1 MIHNSDK
8 RWFSVISRKEWAFSM
23 TGDVAIVT
31 LYSDFSVEGKGF
43 LLSYV
48 ADTNL
53 SAPNVRFSTNII
65 LSETPDANLTY
76 PGDTSNYQNYELST
90 FVYSPNYTHISS
102 TIQADYVLDG
112 LENGCDCCDFVAVY
126 RFTTI
131 AAAEGRGWSYM
142 ER

>member
-1 MIHNSDK
+1 MNHNSDK

-31 LYSDFSVEGKGF
+31 LYSDYSIEGKGF

-76 PGDTSNYQNYELST
+76 PAGDTSNYQNYELST
-90 FVYSPNYTHISS
+90 FVYSPDYSYLYS
-102 TIQADYVLDG
+102 TIRADYVLNS
-112 LENGCDCCDFVAVY
+112 LESGCDCCDFVAVY
-126 RFTTI
+126 RFVYITDGI
-131 AAAEGRGWSYM
+131 GWSYVD
-142 ER
+142 R

>member
-1 MIHNSDK
+1 M
-8 RWFSVISRKEWAFSM
+8 F
-23 TGDVAIVT
+23 GDVAIVT
-31 LYSDFSVEGKGF
+31 LYSDYSVEGKGF

-65 LSETPDANLTY
+65 LSATPDANLTY
-76 PGDTSNYQNYELST
+76 PADNSNYRNYELST
-90 FVYSPNYTHISS
+90 FVYSPDYSYISSS
-102 TIQADYVLDG
+102 TIQADYVLNS

-131 AAAEGRGWSYM
+131 SDGRGWSYVY
-142 ER
+142 R